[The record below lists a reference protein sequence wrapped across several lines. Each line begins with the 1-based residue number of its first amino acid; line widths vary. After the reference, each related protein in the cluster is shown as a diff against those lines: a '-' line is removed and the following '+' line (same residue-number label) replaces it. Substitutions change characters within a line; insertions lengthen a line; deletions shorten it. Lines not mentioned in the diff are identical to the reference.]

1 MKRFILSILMFV
13 LLIGVLS
20 ADAFADAEGMSAEES
35 SVVMMYSSAGDV
47 AKPILTADGKTVTQ
61 VEKFEEIYL
70 NPLFPHEEGEGQTQ
84 VELPAFISG
93 GTLRAAARFASAAI
107 NTNESMSYDESIPA
121 LRSAFVNRT
130 TSVSVLINCGAG
142 SLPPKEQILE
152 DIVEHTGVPEEGDY
166 LQFHYAS
173 FGFSGSIYTI
183 GGDRYYDLMFK
194 LAYYTNAE
202 QENVVASLISDALAQ
217 MDLGDAS
224 KTDYDRFLQIYEYI
238 DDTVTYDYDT
248 LNDNSYDLKYTAYAA
263 ISNGTAVCQGYANLL
278 YRMCLTVGIEARIV
292 SGEVGGT
299 GHAWNIVKVG
309 NAFYVADATW
319 DDSHG
324 NYDYSNCLVSDADCE
339 HPGCMDDRSV
349 SICNSCGLSGESF
362 PCSPYT
368 SGVTFNAHTEPLHE
382 YEIGSDEVI
391 CTKCGVS
398 RSISALAVVLDP
410 DFVLPAGLTRIEESA
425 FENCAFHCVEVPN
438 FVENIDG
445 RAFADCELLQSVL
458 FRNETVEIDGDAFA
472 ESTGVVFCCPQDSTA
487 KAYALEHQI
496 PYYILPMN

>member
-1 MKRFILSILMFV
+1 M
-13 LLIGVLS
+13 
-20 ADAFADAEGMSAEES
+20 
-35 SVVMMYSSAGDV
+35 
-47 AKPILTADGKTVTQ
+47 
-61 VEKFEEIYL
+61 
-70 NPLFPHEEGEGQTQ
+70 
-84 VELPAFISG
+84 
-93 GTLRAAARFASAAI
+93 
-107 NTNESMSYDESIPA
+107 
-121 LRSAFVNRT
+121 
-130 TSVSVLINCGAG
+130 
-142 SLPPKEQILE
+142 
-152 DIVEHTGVPEEGDY
+152 
-166 LQFHYAS
+166 
-173 FGFSGSIYTI
+173 
-183 GGDRYYDLMFK
+183 
-194 LAYYTNAE
+194 
-202 QENVVASLISDALAQ
+202 
-217 MDLGDAS
+217 
-224 KTDYDRFLQIYEYI
+224 
-238 DDTVTYDYDT
+238 
-248 LNDNSYDLKYTAYAA
+248 
-263 ISNGTAVCQGYANLL
+263 
-278 YRMCLTVGIEARIV
+278 
-292 SGEVGGT
+292 
-299 GHAWNIVKVG
+299 
-309 NAFYVADATW
+309 ADATW

-398 RSISALAVVLDP
+398 RSISGLALVLDP

-472 ESTGVVFCCPQDSTA
+472 DSTGVVFCCPQDSTA